1 MTQQHSSKTIHIVLW
16 VAQILLALILI
27 SGTYLKFMPIE
38 KISTTMPWTGQIPEL
53 HVRLLGF
60 IDLVAA
66 VGLVLPSLLRIKPQL
81 TVKAAMGTVALM
93 ISAILFHISRG
104 ESAVIGI
111 NIFAIVLALFVA
123 WGRLKKAPIVSK

>member
-38 KISTTMPWTGQIPEL
+38 KISATMPWTGQIPEL
-53 HVRLLGF
+53 HVRLLGL

-81 TVKAAMGTVALM
+81 TVKAAMGTIALM
-93 ISAILFHISRG
+93 ISAIIFHISRG
-104 ESAVIGI
+104 ESSVIVA
-111 NIFAIVLALFVA
+111 NLFAIVLAAFVA
-123 WGRLKKAPIVSK
+123 WGRRKKAPIASK